1 MHTIK
6 RIHYILLFVPVL
18 LAIPLIGTMVSES
31 VRWSPF
37 DFLVMGI
44 LLTGAGLLL
53 ELILRKA
60 PGRSSR
66 VVGIVLLALA
76 FLLLWA
82 ELAVGIFGSPLAGS

>member
-6 RIHYILLFVPVL
+6 RIHYILLAVPIL
-18 LAIPLIGTMVSES
+18 LAIPLTGTMVSES
-31 VRWSPF
+31 VQWDSF

-44 LLTGAGLLL
+44 LLLGAGLLL
-53 ELILRKA
+53 EWILR
-60 PGRSSR
+60 RVSRTSSR
-66 VVGIVLLALA
+66 GVWILLLALA